1 MNSTTTSDRTDQ
13 VIEQTIKMPVSDY
26 ELIVENNRMLRAV
39 ITQITGEK
47 WLTTEDAANY
57 IKKSIT
63 HLRGHLKDKIGFSKS
78 GNDLL
83 FKREDLDR
91 YLMKDYKP
99 AKD

>member
-1 MNSTTTSDRTDQ
+1 MSLTTTSEP
-13 VIEQTIKMPVSDY
+13 VIRYVTEISSDDLD
-26 ELIVENNRMLRAV
+26 LIRECLEINRR
-39 ITQITGEK
+39 IQNQITGEK
-47 WLTTEDAANY
+47 WLTTEDAARY

-63 HLRGHLKDKIGFSKS
+63 HLRGHLKNKIGFSKS